1 MAEVIRTNGLSVRLR
16 EKTLLDGLD
25 LVLEK
30 GRILGITGESGS
42 GKSLTALALM
52 DLLPQPLE
60 RHGEILLEGQRID
73 RADDNAMSH
82 LRGRRMALVFQEPM
96 TALNPL
102 LPIGEQVAE
111 VFRQHRRMD
120 RTDARRKAGA
130 VLERVGLGR
139 EIAPPD
145 RLPHELSGGQR
156 QRVVIAMAIAL
167 GPALLIADEPTTSL
181 DVTTQKAIL
190 DLLRSLVMED
200 GMAMILITH
209 DLAVIAETADDILL
223 LKDGKPLATGPV
235 QLLARPSSIP
245 ELEALITA
253 SSGPAARPAG
263 SAMADT
269 PPLLEVREVSH
280 GYPSSRRRNSA
291 SAEAREK
298 VLTDVSFT
306 ITRGETVGLVGR
318 SGCGKTTL
326 SQLVLGL
333 AAPQSGQ
340 IRLAGER
347 LDARHVPR
355 RSRRQISAVFQDPFG
370 SFNPRRPV
378 AWLVAEPLHLLDPA
392 PDHGRK
398 RQLALEAL
406 EAVGLDASFLDRLI
420 HECSGGQRQRIAFA
434 RALVTRPSLIV
445 LDEPVS
451 ALDAPIRQRILAL
464 MAETAQAFDI
474 ATLFIS
480 HDLSVVRSVC
490 PRVMVLADGRLVE
503 DGETETVFTHP
514 GHPETAR
521 LLAAAP
527 DLTSALA
534 RLEKGRRG
542 QRGDKTHAE
551 R

>member
-1 MAEVIRTNGLSVRLR
+1 MEEVIRTKGLSVRLKG
-16 EKTLLDGLD
+16 ETLLDGLD
-25 LVLEK
+25 LALEK

-60 RHGEILLEGQRID
+60 RHGQILLEGHRID
-73 RADDNAMSH
+73 HADDDAMSH
-82 LRGRRMALVFQEPM
+82 LRGRRIALVFQEPM

-111 VFRQHRRMD
+111 VFRQHRGMD
-120 RTDARRKAGA
+120 RTEAWREAGF
-130 VLERVGLGR
+130 VLERVGLAR
-139 EIAPPD
+139 DTTPPN

-167 GPALLIADEPTTSL
+167 SPALLIADEPTTSL

-209 DLAVIAETADDILL
+209 DLAVIAEMADDLLL
-223 LKDGKPLATGPV
+223 LKDGKPLANGPV
-235 QLLARPSSIP
+235 KLLARPSSIP

-253 SSGPAARPAG
+253 SSLPAARRPGPVRPDA
-263 SAMADT
+263 
-269 PPLLEVREVSH
+269 PPLLEVRDLCH

-291 SAEAREK
+291 STSAGGK
-298 VLTDVSFT
+298 VLTGVSFS
-306 ITRGETVGLVGR
+306 IGHGETVGLVGR

-340 IRLAGER
+340 IRLAGET

-355 RSRRQISAVFQDPFG
+355 QLRRHISAVFQDPFG

-378 AWLVAEPLHLLDPA
+378 AWLLAEPLYLLDPA
-392 PDHGRK
+392 PDHDQM

-406 EAVGLDASFLDRLI
+406 EAVGLDARFLDRLI

-451 ALDAPIRQRILAL
+451 ALDAPIRQRILTL
-464 MAETAQAFDI
+464 MAETARAFNI

-503 DGETETVFTHP
+503 DGDTETVFTHP
-514 GHPETAR
+514 GHPETAQ
-521 LLAAAP
+521 LLAAVP
-527 DLTSALA
+527 DLMSALA
-534 RLEKGRRG
+534 RLDRGRRG
-542 QRGDKTHAE
+542 KGDKTHVE